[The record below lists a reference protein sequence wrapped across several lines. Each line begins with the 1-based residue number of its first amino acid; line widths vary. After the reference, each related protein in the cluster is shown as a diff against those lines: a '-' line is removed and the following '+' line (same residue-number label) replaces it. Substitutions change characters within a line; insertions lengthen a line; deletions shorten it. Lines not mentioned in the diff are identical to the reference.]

1 MSGKSRRFVIAAAA
15 MSLLSIAAC
24 TAPAAIEN
32 SQLADTVFTNGKVYT
47 VDKARSWAEAVAV
60 KNGKIVYVG
69 DTAGAGAFTGPS
81 TKQVDLNGRLM
92 LPGFSDTHNHAY
104 LRTENLFWVTLP
116 AADSLDQYR
125 QAIRD
130 YLAKNPNAKQLR
142 GVGWRMS
149 FIIAQAEAQ
158 GKTPA
163 ALLDDL
169 VGRDIPA
176 VIITHGHHQIWAN
189 TRAIRNAGVS
199 RDTPNPPG
207 ALIRRVAGS
216 NEPNGIFEEFGAQN
230 LIISKLPEPDFT
242 VEEFRTAIQDWQKT
256 LAPQRG
262 VTSVLVPT
270 HYPSPN
276 FFNALQSMS
285 DQGQLT
291 ARFDVAQWADE
302 TRGASQVP
310 ELVAT
315 RAKYRGGPYFRLNTI
330 KIFGT
335 GNTGGAAISVIWKQD
350 DLNQTIATLDKAG
363 FRIFIHDIGPTD
375 TYTAMLDAYAY
386 MIAQNGR
393 RDSRHVIT
401 HVGAP
406 AASLAQRFVSLG
418 IWADSQN
425 PLKEFYDAGA
435 MTTISSDYPVD
446 DFQPLIEIGRGLAKG
461 IPLDALVAAHTI
473 RGAEEV
479 FAEKDT
485 GSIEVGKAAD
495 LVVLGQNIFDLPP
508 ADVPKAKPVLTY
520 FAGKELFRAPTF

>member
-15 MSLLSIAAC
+15 MSLLAAC
-24 TAPAAIEN
+24 AAPTINGN
-32 SQLADTVFTNGKVYT
+32 SQTADTVFTNGKVYT
-47 VDKARSWAEAVAV
+47 VDKAKSWAEAVAV
-60 KNGKIVYVG
+60 KDGKIVYVG
-69 DTAGAGAFTGPS
+69 PTAGAPAFTGPS
-81 TKQVDLNGRLM
+81 TRQIDLKGRLM

-116 AADSLDQYR
+116 AADSLEEYGR
-125 QAIRD
+125 AIRE
-130 YLAKNPNAKQLR
+130 YLMKTPNAKQVR
-142 GVGWRMS
+142 GVGWRMN
-149 FIIAQAEAQ
+149 FIIAQGQAR

-189 TRAIRNAGVS
+189 TRAMRNAGVT

-207 ALIRRVAGS
+207 ALIRRVAGT

-242 VEEFRTAIQDWQKT
+242 VEEFRTAIQDWQRN

-276 FFNALQSMS
+276 FSAALQSMS
-285 DQGQLT
+285 DRGQLT

-302 TRGASQVP
+302 TRGPSQVP

-335 GNTGGAAISVIWKQD
+335 GNTGESTTSVIWKQD
-350 DLNQTIATLDKAG
+350 DLNKTIAALDKEK
-363 FRIFIHDIGPTD
+363 FRVFIHDIGPTN
-375 TYTAMLDAYAY
+375 TYAAMLDAYDY

-393 RDSRHVIT
+393 RDARHVIT

-406 AASLAQRFVSLG
+406 AAPLAKRFADLG
-418 IWADSQN
+418 VWADSQQ
-425 PLKEFYDAGA
+425 PIKEFYDAGA
-435 MTTISSDYPVD
+435 MTTISSDYPVT
-446 DFQPLIEIGRGLAKG
+446 DFQPLVEIGRGLAQG

-473 RGAEEV
+473 RGAEEL
-479 FAEKDT
+479 FAENET
-485 GSIEVGKAAD
+485 GSIETGKAAD
-495 LVVLGQNIFDLPP
+495 LIVLDQNIFDLPP
-508 ADVPKAKPVLTY
+508 ADVAKAKPVLTY
-520 FAGKELFRAPTF
+520 FAGKELFRASGF